1 VSNLVL
7 IFLHGGSLLQ
17 NITDNKKTISNL
29 INGVQYYFVVTAVK
43 DTFESGG
50 SGEATATSIGA
61 LNDTGIT
68 WGGGYATSNNAT
80 CTGVEISAQEIKL
93 LIVFLLSVIFCNNEP
108 PFKEA

>member
-1 VSNLVL
+1 LLASLN
-7 IFLHGGSLLQ
+7 GGSLLQ

-80 CTGVEISAQEIKL
+80 CTGVEISAQDYIP
-93 LIVFLLSVIFCNNEP
+93 S
-108 PFKEA
+108 